1 MNQPARV
8 HPVNVLFAGVG
19 GQGTLTAARLL
30 GEAVHRRGEPVVISQ
45 LHGMSQRGGSVQAT
59 TAIGTADVLPPGH
72 SRTDILVGFEL
83 LESVRVADRLDCN
96 SIAICNRWIVVP
108 PSATVAHRPVPA
120 EAELCAELARRGGP
134 VQFIDAMALLRE
146 AGARASSINIVM
158 LGSLTALA
166 ACPVSSGEL
175 LEVIR
180 DSTAPA
186 QWEMNQQLF
195 ALGQKSGCADGPRRP
210 A

>member
-1 MNQPARV
+1 MNQPAQRE
-8 HPVNVLFAGVG
+8 HPVMVLFAGVG

-59 TAIGTADVLPPGH
+59 TAIGTDDVLPPGH
-72 SRTDILVGFEL
+72 SRTDILIGFEL
-83 LESVRVADRLDCN
+83 LESVRVADRLDGN
-96 SIAICNRWIVVP
+96 SVAICNRWIVVP
-108 PSATVAHRPVPA
+108 PSATVAHRPVPS
-120 EAELCAELARRGGP
+120 EPVLCAELEQRAGAVR
-134 VQFIDAMALLRE
+134 FIDAMAFLRQ

-158 LGSLTALA
+158 LGALTALEQ
-166 ACPVSSGEL
+166 CPVEAGEL

-186 QWEMNQQLF
+186 QWEMNQRLF
-195 ALGQKSGCADGPRRP
+195 ALGSLAVSG
-210 A
+210 